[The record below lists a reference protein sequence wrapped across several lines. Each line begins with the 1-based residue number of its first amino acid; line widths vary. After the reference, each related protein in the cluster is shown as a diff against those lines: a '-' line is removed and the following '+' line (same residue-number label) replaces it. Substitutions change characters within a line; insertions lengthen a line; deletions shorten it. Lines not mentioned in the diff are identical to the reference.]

1 MRRRDRDSLH
11 LADDALRLKEG
22 DDLPGVSGRTKD
34 SSKIIDSKVCLKQ
47 WSSRLVSP
55 FLPSPAMSYHPS
67 TRTSVSAHAWSDS
80 MTWCPQTHKLK
91 SMFKTHFFCPPY
103 VCSFNPVSTKCPSPA
118 PHHHSTRE
126 LLTLLLRSFWSTAL
140 DSLLLLYCQP
150 SSTFKVMV
158 SCLSSPAS
166 FLPHVSCTP
175 SQD

>member
-11 LADDALRLKEG
+11 LADDALRLKGG

-55 FLPSPAMSYHPS
+55 FLPFSSHVLSPIHTYKRLCACLVRLHDM
-67 TRTSVSAHAWSDS
+67 VSI
-80 MTWCPQTHKLK
+80 THKLK

-140 DSLLLLYCQP
+140 DSLLLLYYLA
-150 SSTFKVMV
+150 SA
-158 SCLSSPAS
+158 LSK
-166 FLPHVSCTP
+166 
-175 SQD
+175 